1 MSGTSSSNNLVL
13 QVLQMAKKTFARK
26 LSANP
31 LRRELVLPPDEFKSN
46 LRELKQLMTGLKSSD
61 LGLEHSETI
70 KGTSGRRSPLSGLFR
85 RTANEAPVTYIK
97 VLEDIDVS
105 VGIFIVKAGSRL
117 PLHNHPNMYGLLKV
131 VYGMVDVKIYSKFEP
146 KSGEE
151 DKLELPTMLQED
163 PSLFDQGIIFPT
175 KTQIL
180 TNVNST
186 HNTLLLSPDED
197 NYHEIQSVG
206 ESPAAFFDI
215 LAPPYHTN
223 EFDEEDD
230 GHEPRDCHFFTEH
243 KDISTGGNNTNNN
256 IHSGKQPN
264 ILWLRRIPCPNDYT
278 CSEEPYCGPR
288 LK

>member
-13 QVLQMAKKTFARK
+13 QVLQMAKITFARK

-31 LRRELVLPPDEFKSN
+31 LRRELVLPPDEFKAN

-105 VGIFIVKAGSRL
+105 IGIFIVKAGSRL

-131 VYGMVDVKIYSKFEP
+131 VYGMVDVKIYSKFES

-186 HNTLLLSPDED
+186 HNTLLLSPGKTYKIKFIYFYIFYTW
-197 NYHEIQSVG
+197 NIFHKTPLSL
-206 ESPAAFFDI
+206 SSHSFKSFRKR
-215 LAPPYHTN
+215 
-223 EFDEEDD
+223 EFI
-230 GHEPRDCHFFTEH
+230 GKSKAHPCAG
-243 KDISTGGNNTNNN
+243 STT
-256 IHSGKQPN
+256 
-264 ILWLRRIPCPNDYT
+264 
-278 CSEEPYCGPR
+278 
-288 LK
+288 